1 MSQVILEANIR
12 KETGKGAARS
22 LRREGRIPAV
32 LYGRHLEQPII
43 LDVESK
49 AVENILSKHG
59 KTSIINLK
67 FNDNTNQLAMLLEY
81 QRDVFGTCL
90 LHVDFKQIRMDEPVR
105 ASVPLILTG
114 NSIGVKLGGVLEHHV
129 REVEIEALPSA
140 IPEHIEVD
148 VTNLD
153 MGHHLCIA
161 DVVCPEGVT
170 ILAHAQEPVVSVAI
184 PRSVSAEETTEEAAA
199 EEAPAAE

>member
-148 VTNLD
+148 VTNLE

>member
-43 LDVESK
+43 LDVEAK

-90 LHVDFKQIRMDEPVR
+90 LHVDFKQIRMDEAVR

-114 NSIGVKLGGVLEHHV
+114 NSIGVKLGGVLEHHI

-148 VTNLD
+148 VTNLE

-161 DVVCPEGVT
+161 DVACPEGVT

-184 PRSVSAEETTEEAAA
+184 PRSVSAEETTEAAA
-199 EEAPAAE
+199 EEAAPAAE